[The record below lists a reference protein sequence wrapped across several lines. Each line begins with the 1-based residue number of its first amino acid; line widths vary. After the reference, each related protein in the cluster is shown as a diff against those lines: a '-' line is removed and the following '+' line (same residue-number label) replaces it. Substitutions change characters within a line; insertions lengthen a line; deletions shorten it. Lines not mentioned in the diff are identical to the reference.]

1 MSGNW
6 CAEHLRHR
14 PQRPEPESGSARSPH
29 VEGRMPDTEQDFVV
43 FSGNSNKELVK
54 EICDYLQMP
63 VGRCEVGKFSDG
75 EIQIEIEENVR
86 GRDVFLVQS
95 TSTPVNDHLMEL
107 LIMIDAARRASA
119 ESITAV
125 VPYFGYARQDRKVAP
140 RTPITARLVAD
151 LITSA
156 GADRFVS
163 MDLHAGQI
171 QGFFDMPSD
180 HLYASPVILDHMRK
194 QFPNPE
200 EVVIISPDAGGVE
213 RARAFAK
220 RLGTTLAIVD
230 KRRSK
235 PNVAEVMNLI
245 GDVRGK
251 TGVLLDDMIDTAGTL
266 TQGAKALVDFG
277 ARRVVAYAVHP
288 VLSGPAIQ
296 RLEESPIEKLVV
308 TNTIP
313 LSPAARES
321 KKIAQLSVGKIFGE
335 AIRRIH
341 DADSL
346 SSLFV

>member
-1 MSGNW
+1 M
-6 CAEHLRHR
+6 
-14 PQRPEPESGSARSPH
+14 
-29 VEGRMPDTEQDFVV
+29 
-43 FSGNSNKELVK
+43 
-54 EICDYLQMP
+54 EI
-63 VGRCEVGKFSDG
+63 G
-75 EIQIEIEENVR
+75 ENVR
-86 GRDVFLVQS
+86 GRDVFLLQS

-107 LIMIDAARRASA
+107 LILIDAARRASA
-119 ESITAV
+119 QQITAV
-125 VPYFGYARQDRKVAP
+125 IPYFGYARQDRKVAP

-180 HLYASPVILDHMRK
+180 HLYASPVLLDHMRK

-235 PNVAEVMNLI
+235 PNVAEVMSLI

-251 TGVLLDDMIDTAGTL
+251 TGVILDDMVDTAGTL
-266 TQGAKALVDFG
+266 TQGAKAVADAG
-277 ARRVVAYAVHP
+277 AKRVMAYAVHP

-296 RLEESPIEKLVV
+296 RIEESVIERVVV
-308 TNTIP
+308 TDTIP
-313 LSPAARES
+313 LSAAARES
-321 KKIAQLSVGKIFGE
+321 KKISQLSVAKIFGE

-341 DADSL
+341 DSDSL

>member
-1 MSGNW
+1 MTDSDNG
-6 CAEHLRHR
+6 
-14 PQRPEPESGSARSPH
+14 
-29 VEGRMPDTEQDFVV
+29 FVV
-43 FSGNSNKELVK
+43 FSGNSNKPLVK
-54 EICDYLQMP
+54 EICEYLQLP
-63 VGRCEVGKFSDG
+63 VGKCDVGHFSDG
-75 EIQIEIEENVR
+75 EIQIEIGENVR

-119 ESITAV
+119 ASITAV

-180 HLYASPVILDHMRK
+180 HLYAAPVLVEDMKRK
-194 QFPNPE
+194 YNPE
-200 EVVIISPDAGGVE
+200 ELVVVSPDAGGVE

-230 KRRSK
+230 KRRPK
-235 PNVAEVMNLI
+235 ANVAEVMQII

-251 TGVLLDDMIDTAGTL
+251 TALILDDMIDTAGTL
-266 TQGAKALVDFG
+266 TLGAKAISDAG
-277 ARRVVAYAVHP
+277 AKKVVAYAVHP
-288 VLSGPAIQ
+288 VLSGPAID
-296 RLEESPIEKLVV
+296 RINASIIDEVVV
-308 TNTIP
+308 TNTVA
-313 LSPAARES
+313 LRENALACR
-321 KKIAQLSVGKIFGE
+321 KIKQLSVAKIFGE
-335 AIRRIH
+335 AIRRIYS
-341 DADSL
+341 ADSL

>member
-1 MSGNW
+1 
-6 CAEHLRHR
+6 A
-14 PQRPEPESGSARSPH
+14 
-29 VEGRMPDTEQDFVV
+29 EQDLVV
-43 FSGNSNKELVK
+43 FSGNSNKGLVK
-54 EICDYLQMP
+54 EICDYLEMP
-63 VGRCEVGKFSDG
+63 VGRCEVGNFSDG
-75 EIQIEIEENVR
+75 EIRIEIAENVR

-119 ESITAV
+119 SSITAV

-180 HLYASPVILDHMRK
+180 HLYASPVLVEHMRK
-194 QFPNPE
+194 AFPNPDD
-200 EVVIISPDAGGVE
+200 VVIFSPDAGGVQ
-213 RARAFAK
+213 RARAYAK

-235 PNVAEVMNLI
+235 PNAVDVVSLI

-251 TGVLLDDMIDTAGTL
+251 IGVLLDDMVDTAGTL
-266 TQGAKALVDFG
+266 TQGAKLLVDCG
-277 ARRVVAYAVHP
+277 AKRVLAYAVP
-288 VLSGPAIQ
+288 PILGGPAIK
-296 RLEESPIEKLVV
+296 RISESAIEQLVL
-308 TNTIP
+308 TN
-313 LSPAARES
+313 
-321 KKIAQLSVGKIFGE
+321 
-335 AIRRIH
+335 
-341 DADSL
+341 
-346 SSLFV
+346 

>member
-1 MSGNW
+1 M
-6 CAEHLRHR
+6 R
-14 PQRPEPESGSARSPH
+14 ES
-29 VEGRMPDTEQDFVV
+29 DQDLVV
-43 FSGNSNKELVK
+43 FSGNSSKLLVK
-54 EICDYLQMP
+54 EICDYLEMP
-63 VGRCEVGKFSDG
+63 VGRCEVGRFSDG
-75 EIQIEIEENVR
+75 EIQIEIAENVR

-119 ESITAV
+119 SSITAV

-156 GADRFVS
+156 GADRFLS

-180 HLYASPVILDHMRK
+180 HLYAAPVLVEDMKKKFGAH
-194 QFPNPE
+194 PE
-200 EVVIISPDAGGVE
+200 DVVVVSPDAGGVE

-251 TGVLLDDMIDTAGTL
+251 TAVLLDDMVDTAGTL
-266 TQGAKALVDFG
+266 TQGAKAVLDAG
-277 ARRVVAYAVHP
+277 ARRVLAYAIHP

-296 RLEESPIEKLVV
+296 RLNESVIEQLVV

-313 LSPAARES
+313 LTGAARDC
-321 KKIAQLSVGKIFGE
+321 KKITQLSVGRIFGE
-335 AIRRIH
+335 AIRRIYS
-341 DADSL
+341 ADSL

>member
-1 MSGNW
+1 M
-6 CAEHLRHR
+6 
-14 PQRPEPESGSARSPH
+14 PETES
-29 VEGRMPDTEQDFVV
+29 DLVV
-43 FSGNSNKELVK
+43 FSGNSNKPLVK
-54 EICDYLQMP
+54 EICDYLKISI
-63 VGRCEVGKFSDG
+63 GRCDVGKFSDG
-75 EIQIEIEENVR
+75 EIQIEIAENVR

-119 ESITAV
+119 SSITAV

-156 GADRFVS
+156 GADRFVA

-180 HLYASPVILDHMRK
+180 HLYASPVLLEDMRRK
-194 QFPNPE
+194 HGARPE
-200 EVVIISPDAGGVE
+200 ETVVVSPDAGGVE

-220 RLGTTLAIVD
+220 RLGSTLAIVD
-230 KRRSK
+230 KRRPK
-235 PNVAEVMNLI
+235 ANVAEVMQI
-245 GDVRGK
+245 VGEVKGK
-251 TGVLLDDMIDTAGTL
+251 TALLLDDMIDTAGTL
-266 TQGAKALVDFG
+266 TLGAKALQEAG

-288 VLSGPAIQ
+288 VLSGPAIE
-296 RLEESPIEKLVV
+296 RLMASNIEEVVV
-308 TNTIP
+308 TNTVQ
-313 LSPAARES
+313 LRENALAC
-321 KKIAQLSVGKIFGE
+321 KKIAQLSVANIFGE

-341 DADSL
+341 SADSL

>member
-1 MSGNW
+1 MPQT
-6 CAEHLRHR
+6 AESDL
-14 PQRPEPESGSARSPH
+14 
-29 VEGRMPDTEQDFVV
+29 VV
-43 FSGNSNKELVK
+43 FSGNSNKPLVK
-54 EICDYLQMP
+54 EICDYLKVP
-63 VGRCEVGKFSDG
+63 IGRCDVNKFSDG
-75 EIQIEIEENVR
+75 ETQIEIAENVR

-95 TSTPVNDHLMEL
+95 TSSPVNDHLMEL
-107 LIMIDAARRASA
+107 LILMDAARRASA
-119 ESITAV
+119 SSITAV
-125 VPYFGYARQDRKVAP
+125 MPYYGYSRQDRKVAP

-180 HLYASPVILDHMRK
+180 HLYASPVLLEHMRK
-194 QFPNPE
+194 QFTNPE

-235 PNVAEVMNLI
+235 HNVAEVMNLI

-251 TGVLLDDMIDTAGTL
+251 VGVLLDDMVDTAGTL
-266 TQGAKALVDFG
+266 TQGARALLDQG
-277 ARRVVAYAVHP
+277 AKRVLAYAVHP
-288 VLSGPAIQ
+288 VLSGPAIK
-296 RLEESPIEKLVV
+296 RISESVIEKVVV

-321 KKIAQLSVGKIFGE
+321 KKILQLSVGKIF
-335 AIRRIH
+335 
-341 DADSL
+341 
-346 SSLFV
+346 

>member
-1 MSGNW
+1 MS
-6 CAEHLRHR
+6 ES
-14 PQRPEPESGSARSPH
+14 ESGL
-29 VEGRMPDTEQDFVV
+29 VV
-43 FSGNSNKELVK
+43 FAGNSNLLLAR
-54 EICDYLQMP
+54 EICEYLQMP
-63 VGRCEVGKFSDG
+63 LGKCEVGKFSDG
-75 EIQIEIEENVR
+75 EIQIEIGENVR

-119 ESITAV
+119 ASITAV

-140 RTPITARLVAD
+140 RVPITARLVAD

-180 HLYASPVILDHMRK
+180 HLYASPVMLEHMRK
-194 QFPNPE
+194 RFPEPSD
-200 EVVIISPDAGGVE
+200 VVVVSPDAGGVE

-220 RLGTTLAIVD
+220 RLGCSLAIID
-230 KRRSK
+230 KRRAK
-235 PNVAEVMNLI
+235 ANVAEIMNLI

-251 TGVLLDDMIDTAGTL
+251 TAMMLDDMVDTAGTL
-266 TQGAKALVDFG
+266 AQGARAVMDNG
-277 ARRVVAYAVHP
+277 AKKVIAFAVHP

-296 RLEESPIEKLVV
+296 RLNDSVIEELVV
-308 TNTIP
+308 TNTVA
-313 LSPAARES
+313 LQANAREC
-321 KKIAQLSVGKIFGE
+321 KKITQLSVGRIFGE

-341 DADSL
+341 DSDSL
-346 SSLFV
+346 STLFV

>member
-1 MSGNW
+1 MPV
-6 CAEHLRHR
+6 H
-14 PQRPEPESGSARSPH
+14 ES
-29 VEGRMPDTEQDFVV
+29 DFVL
-43 FSGNSNKELVK
+43 FSGNSNQALAREVC
-54 EICDYLQMP
+54 EYLGQP
-63 VGRCEVGKFSDG
+63 VGKCEVGKFSDG
-75 EIQIEIEENVR
+75 EIQIEIAENVR

-119 ESITAV
+119 SSITAV

-156 GADRFVS
+156 GADRFLS

-180 HLYASPVILDHMRK
+180 HLYASPVLLDDMKKKYGSRTD
-194 QFPNPE
+194 
-200 EVVIISPDAGGVE
+200 EVVMVSPDAGGVE

-230 KRRSK
+230 KRRPK
-235 PNVAEVMNLI
+235 ANVAEVMQI
-245 GDVRGK
+245 VGDVRGK
-251 TGVLLDDMIDTAGTL
+251 TAILLDDMIDTAGTL
-266 TQGAKALVDFG
+266 ALGAKALAESG
-277 ARRVVAYAVHP
+277 ARRIVAYAVHP
-288 VLSGPAIQ
+288 VLSRPAVERIQ
-296 RLEESPIEKLVV
+296 ASNIEEVVV

-313 LSPAARES
+313 LREDALGCR
-321 KKIAQLSVGKIFGE
+321 KITQLSVAKIFGE

-341 DADSL
+341 SGDSL

>member
-1 MSGNW
+1 M
-6 CAEHLRHR
+6 
-14 PQRPEPESGSARSPH
+14 PESESDL
-29 VEGRMPDTEQDFVV
+29 VI
-43 FSGNSNKELVK
+43 FSGNSNKPLVK
-54 EICDYLQMP
+54 EICEYLEIA
-63 VGRCEVGKFSDG
+63 VGRCDVGKFSDG

-119 ESITAV
+119 SSITAV
-125 VPYFGYARQDRKVAP
+125 IPYFGYARQDRKVAP

-180 HLYASPVILDHMRK
+180 HLYASPILLDHMRK
-194 QFPNPE
+194 TFPNPE

-235 PNVAEVMNLI
+235 PNVAEVMSLI

-251 TGVLLDDMIDTAGTL
+251 TGVILDDMVDTAGTL
-266 TQGAKALVDFG
+266 TQGAKAVSDAG
-277 ARRVVAYAVHP
+277 AKRVMAYAVHP

-296 RLEESPIEKLVV
+296 RIEDSVIEKVVV

-321 KKIAQLSVGKIFGE
+321 KKISQLSVAKIFGE

-341 DADSL
+341 EADSL

>member
-1 MSGNW
+1 M
-6 CAEHLRHR
+6 R
-14 PQRPEPESGSARSPH
+14 ES
-29 VEGRMPDTEQDFVV
+29 EQDLVV
-43 FSGNSNKELVK
+43 FSGNSNKALVK
-54 EICDYLQMP
+54 EICDYLGAP

-75 EIQIEIEENVR
+75 EIQIEIAENVR
-86 GRDVFLVQS
+86 GRDDFLVQS

-119 ESITAV
+119 ASITAV

-180 HLYASPVILDHMRK
+180 HLYASPVLLEDMKKKYGSRA
-194 QFPNPE
+194 E
-200 EVVIISPDAGGVE
+200 EVVVVSPDAGGVE

-230 KRRSK
+230 KRRPK
-235 PNVAEVMNLI
+235 ANVAEVMQI
-245 GDVRGK
+245 VGDVRGK
-251 TGVLLDDMIDTAGTL
+251 TALILDDMIDTAGTL
-266 TQGAKALVDFG
+266 TLG
-277 ARRVVAYAVHP
+277 ARALAESGARKVVAYAVHP
-288 VLSGPAIQ
+288 VLSGPAID
-296 RLEESPIEKLVV
+296 RLQASNIEEVVV
-308 TNTIP
+308 TNTVA
-313 LSPAARES
+313 LREDAIS
-321 KKIAQLSVGKIFGE
+321 CKKIQQLSVAKIFGE

-341 DADSL
+341 SADSL

>member
-1 MSGNW
+1 MS
-6 CAEHLRHR
+6 ET
-14 PQRPEPESGSARSPH
+14 ES
-29 VEGRMPDTEQDFVV
+29 DLVV
-43 FSGNSNKELVK
+43 FAGNSNHALVR
-54 EICDYLQMP
+54 EICEYLQMP
-63 VGRCEVGKFSDG
+63 VGKCDVGRFSDG
-75 EIQIEIEENVR
+75 EIQIEIGENVR

-119 ESITAV
+119 ASITAV

-140 RTPITARLVAD
+140 RVPITARLVAD

-180 HLYASPVILDHMRK
+180 HLYASPVLLEHMHKR
-194 QFPNPE
+194 FPDPSD
-200 EVVIISPDAGGVE
+200 VVVVSPDAGGVE

-230 KRRSK
+230 KRRAK
-235 PNVAEVMNLI
+235 ANVAEIMNLI

-251 TGVLLDDMIDTAGTL
+251 TAVLLDDMVDTAGTL
-266 TQGAKALVDFG
+266 TQGARALMDNG
-277 ARRVVAYAVHP
+277 AKRVLAFIVHP

-296 RLEESPIEKLVV
+296 RLNDSVIEELVV
-308 TNTIP
+308 TNTVALQP
-313 LSPAARES
+313 NAREC
-321 KKIAQLSVGKIFGE
+321 KKITQLSVGRIFGE

-341 DADSL
+341 ASDSL
-346 SSLFV
+346 STLFV

>member
-1 MSGNW
+1 MHTKPPG
-6 CAEHLRHR
+6 A
-14 PQRPEPESGSARSPH
+14 GA
-29 VEGRMPDTEQDFVV
+29 DFVV
-43 FSGNSNKELVK
+43 LSGNSNQPLAREVC
-54 EICDYLQMP
+54 EYLEQP
-63 VGRCEVGKFSDG
+63 LGKCEVDRFSDG
-75 EIQIEIEENVR
+75 EIRIEIGENVR

-95 TSTPVNDHLMEL
+95 TSSPVNDHLMEL
-107 LIMIDAARRASA
+107 LILIDAARRASA
-119 ESITAV
+119 ASITAV
-125 VPYFGYARQDRKVAP
+125 MPYFGYARQDRKVAP

-180 HLYASPVILDHMRK
+180 HLYASPVLLEHMRK
-194 QFPNPE
+194 AFPNPDE
-200 EVVIISPDAGGVE
+200 AVIVSPDAGGVE

-251 TGVLLDDMIDTAGTL
+251 VGVLLDDMVDTAGTL
-266 TQGAKALVDFG
+266 TQGAKALLDCG
-277 ARRVVAYAVHP
+277 AKRAFAYAVHP

-296 RLEESPIEKLVV
+296 RINDSVIEQLVV

-313 LSPAARES
+313 LSPDARDCKRSEERR
-321 KKIAQLSVGKIFGE
+321 VGKE
-335 AIRRIH
+335 
-341 DADSL
+341 
-346 SSLFV
+346 

>member
-1 MSGNW
+1 MADSSENG
-6 CAEHLRHR
+6 
-14 PQRPEPESGSARSPH
+14 
-29 VEGRMPDTEQDFVV
+29 FVV
-43 FSGNSNKELVK
+43 FSGNSNKPLVK
-54 EICDYLQMP
+54 EICEYLSMP
-63 VGRCEVGKFSDG
+63 VGRCEVARFSDG
-75 EIQIEIEENVR
+75 EIQIEIAENVR

-119 ESITAV
+119 ASITAV

-180 HLYASPVILDHMRK
+180 HLYAAPVLVEDMKRK
-194 QFPNPE
+194 FKPDD
-200 EVVIISPDAGGVE
+200 VVVVSPDAGGVE

-230 KRRSK
+230 KRRPK
-235 PNVAEVMNLI
+235 ANVAEVMQII

-251 TGVLLDDMIDTAGTL
+251 TALILDDMIDTAGTL
-266 TQGAKALVDFG
+266 TLGAKALAESG
-277 ARRVVAYAVHP
+277 AKRVVAYAVHP
-288 VLSGPAIQ
+288 VLSGPAID
-296 RLEESPIEKLVV
+296 RINASSIEEVVV
-308 TNTIP
+308 TNTVA
-313 LSPAARES
+313 LRENALGC
-321 KKIAQLSVGKIFGE
+321 KKIQQLSVAKIFGE

-341 DADSL
+341 SADSL

>member
-1 MSGNW
+1 M
-6 CAEHLRHR
+6 
-14 PQRPEPESGSARSPH
+14 PESESDL
-29 VEGRMPDTEQDFVV
+29 VI
-43 FSGNSNKELVK
+43 FSGNSNKPLVK
-54 EICDYLQMP
+54 EICDYLEIA
-63 VGRCEVGKFSDG
+63 VGRCDVGKFSDG

-107 LIMIDAARRASA
+107 LILIDAARPASA
-119 ESITAV
+119 SSITAV
-125 VPYFGYARQDRKVAP
+125 MPYYGYARQDRKVAP

-156 GADRFVS
+156 GADRFLS

-180 HLYASPVILDHMRK
+180 HLSASPVILEHMRK
-194 QFPNPE
+194 SFPNPE
-200 EVVIISPDAGGVE
+200 DVVIVSPDAGGVE

-235 PNVAEVMNLI
+235 PNVAEVMSLI

-251 TGVLLDDMIDTAGTL
+251 VGVLLDDMVDTAGTL
-266 TQGAKALVDFG
+266 TQGAKAVLDAG
-277 ARRVVAYAVHP
+277 ARRVLAYAVHP

-296 RLEESPIEKLVV
+296 PINESDIEQLVV

-313 LSPAARES
+313 VMSVARDCN
-321 KKIAQLSVGKIFGE
+321 KITQLSV
-335 AIRRIH
+335 
-341 DADSL
+341 
-346 SSLFV
+346 V